1 MVSAVNLQEKTMRGK
16 RVVGMAVI
24 LLLPVFALSVRAQT
38 PACDKLEGEQK
49 KTAQA
54 LLNSQRLYTCCDD
67 SVAACLNKKPTC
79 SLAVRLAENICRRVA
94 RGQTEQ
100 EVTSFLPRRAQS
112 MSSTGDHATIDLVGF
127 PAAGEPQAPVV
138 LVEYADPRCPYCAR
152 SSPVVYDAVV
162 NGPLKGKVKLYFK
175 TYPLTSHAYSKES
188 GLAFVAAAKLGRFW
202 EYALYFFQRFDQFW
216 VAIQPDW
223 AKAVGMDR
231 EAFNLAMEDPK
242 TLDALIA
249 SKKEGIVNHVE
260 ATPTFFINGRK
271 YVGELDKE
279 ELFDVLEE
287 EYERVKGNE
296 P

>member
-1 MVSAVNLQEKTMRGK
+1 MSCRKVIIIAVS
-16 RVVGMAVI
+16 
-24 LLLPVFALSVRAQT
+24 LLLPVFALSARAQT
-38 PACDKLEGEQK
+38 PACDKLDGEQK

-54 LLNSQRLYTCCDD
+54 LLNSQHLYSCCDD

-94 RGQTEQ
+94 RGQTAE
-100 EVTSFLPRRAQS
+100 EAASFLSRRAQS
-112 MSSTGDHATIDLVGF
+112 MSSTANQATIDLVGS
-127 PAAGEPQAPVV
+127 PAAGDSQAPVV
-138 LVEYADPRCPYCAR
+138 LVEYADPRCPYCAK
-152 SSPVVYDAVV
+152 STPIVYDAVV
-162 NGPLKGKVKLYFK
+162 NGPLKGKVRLYFK
-175 TYPLTSHAYSKES
+175 TYPLTSHSFSKES
-188 GLAFVAAAKLGRFW
+188 GLAFIAAAKLGHFW

-231 EAFNLAMEDPK
+231 EAFNLAMADPK
-242 TLDALIA
+242 TLDALVA
-249 SKKEGIVNHVE
+249 SKKEGIVNRVE

-279 ELFDVLEE
+279 ELFDTLEE

-296 P
+296 YR